1 MLAQAGRHAFDILG
15 MMLSIGVGGHDPDQ
29 AGERAERVVDAG
41 FQRRAFAEI
50 DRVAQHLDPGELR
63 RLLEDGA
70 ELGAAAVVHEQ
81 DGGHA
86 AAGQV
91 AHQIDQTGGRFVSGD
106 EDYWLDGPFE
116 LHGSRLPG
124 SADATSTPP
133 WQCGP
138 ARAP

>member
-1 MLAQAGRHAFDILG
+1 MPVFSAAPLPRLIAWRTTSTPGNCAGALG
-15 MMLSIGVGGHDPDQ
+15 DGHSPPPR
-29 AGERAERVVDAG
+29 EY
-41 FQRRAFAEI
+41 
-50 DRVAQHLDPGELR
+50 
-63 RLLEDGA
+63 GA
-70 ELGAAAVVHEQ
+70 DVGAAAVVHEQ
-81 DGGHA
+81 DVGHA

-124 SADATSTPP
+124 SADATSAPP

-138 ARAP
+138 AREP